1 MGFFDRLFETPEEAL
16 DRVAR
21 EMGNRMR
28 DEVLQQMPEI
38 KKKCEALKFYF
49 PYGYAQMEKK
59 FQNVE
64 YPYKEQY
71 LSNSGEEI
79 VVEECKLLKNGGLFG
94 YSPLRSASGYTYPNN
109 KGPKLKDEY
118 YDIVAGKYV
127 FSIGKAI
134 KAFSLA
140 RAFGGYDP
148 GRPERER
155 REKEE
160 HARQEKLR
168 KEEEKRRA
176 EDSELI
182 RKGVSPQLYS
192 ILKPDSEQILKI
204 LKENNI
210 ECFYHFTSRK
220 NIKSIVNYGGLFS
233 WDYLTRHNIPIP
245 VAGGG
250 DTSRSLDKRYGLE
263 DYVRLSFC
271 SSHPMAQRLKEEG
284 EEIVVLRIDV
294 RAATWKDSL
303 FSDINATDN
312 DHHVGGRWFDLDRID
327 FDATQR
333 ERIFSFEDDFKKHQ
347 AEILVKTFVPI
358 KYILTNLDY
367 YV

>member
-16 DRVAR
+16 DRIAR
-21 EMGNRMR
+21 EMGDHMR
-28 DEVLQQMPEI
+28 NEVLQQMPEI
-38 KKKCEALKFYF
+38 KRKCEALKACF

-59 FQNVE
+59 FQNIE

-71 LSNSGEEI
+71 LSNSGEEM

-94 YSPLRSASGYTYPNN
+94 YSPLRPSSGFSYPY

-118 YDIVAGKYV
+118 YDIVDGKYV
-127 FSIGKAI
+127 FNIGKAI
-134 KAFSLA
+134 KAFSLV
-140 RAFGGYDP
+140 RVLGGYDP
-148 GRPERER
+148 ERPERER
-155 REKEE
+155 REREEKARKE
-160 HARQEKLR
+160 RLR
-168 KEEEKRRA
+168 KELEKRRV
-176 EDSELI
+176 EDYELI
-182 RKGVSPQLYS
+182 KKGVSPLLYS
-192 ILKPDSEQILKI
+192 NLKPDSEQILKI
-204 LKENNI
+204 LKDNNI

-233 WDYLTRHNIPIP
+233 WDYLFRHNIPIP
-245 VAGGG
+245 VAGGE
-250 DTSRSLDKRYGLE
+250 DTSRSLDRRYGLE
-263 DYVRLSFC
+263 DYVRLSLC

-284 EEIVVLRIDV
+284 EQIVVLRIDIK
-294 RAATWKDSL
+294 AATWNETL

-312 DHHVGGRWFDLDRID
+312 DHHIGGRWFDLNRID

-347 AEILVKTFVPI
+347 AEILVKTFIPI

-367 YV
+367 YI